1 MIRKR
6 HYILILINWIEI
18 QTGLLYDLAD
28 RENHRKEEGMNRFKQ
43 WQEQKTSPGRRVI
56 LLVIGA
62 LIFPTGIPAVL
73 VLLLPRVDEKFG
85 IASFFI
91 GNANILFGV
100 LMVVLGGG
108 LALWTILAQVTLA
121 AGTPFP
127 MLPTQKLIIVGPF
140 RYCRNPMTLG
150 TLLAYTGVAVWV
162 GSFSALLAVLVLAL
176 LLLAYLKGIE
186 EQELELRFGEEYLEY
201 KKNTPFIL
209 PRFNPGRSHPQA
221 KPGR

>member
-1 MIRKR
+1 MNKF
-6 HYILILINWIEI
+6 
-18 QTGLLYDLAD
+18 
-28 RENHRKEEGMNRFKQ
+28 KE
-43 WQEQKTSPGRRVI
+43 WQENQVSTGQRVI
-56 LLVIGA
+56 LLLVGA

-73 VLLLPRVDEKFG
+73 ALLLPRVDEKFG

-127 MLPTQKLIIVGPF
+127 MLPTQKLLIVGPF

-186 EQELELRFGEEYLEY
+186 EQELELRFGEEYLAY
-201 KKNTPFIL
+201 KKNTPFMF

-221 KPGR
+221 KPWR